1 MENGPDGSLYVL
13 DLYHG
18 IIQDA
23 CCLTN
28 YLKDWVDQNGRIYR
42 ITHEDGAKR
51 EIVKLSDA
59 SAPEL
64 VGYLEHANGWYRDN
78 AQRLIVV
85 QQKADAVPALVEL
98 VESRKDPIARLH
110 ALWTL
115 DGLKAVEPELV
126 IAALNDPERAIRVAA
141 LRIAE
146 QWLDDAGS
154 PVTEAFIKIIGNTGN
169 DWNVKYQLAA
179 SAGFLGD
186 ENRLD
191 AILEIIEIYGHDYM
205 VIDAALSG
213 LRNDDLGTVLDR
225 LLASETESVAIKNTL
240 TTVATAALRNG
251 DAALVAGLLDTMGST
266 DLSVWKRDAALLG
279 AEVVLTG
286 VKDPG
291 NAPALPPSGAGSW
304 SVGTLGD
311 THFAEFQA
319 EMRKADQEQA
329 AATAAVRT
337 ANAAPSNKAM
347 KTDADG
353 GISLALTAEPTA
365 FLALG
370 ADPALAD
377 RVAAIASL
385 VTWPGKPAE

>member
-28 YLKDWVDQNGRIYR
+28 YLKDWVDQNGLGDTHGANGRIYR

-291 NAPALPPSGAGSW
+291 NAPALPPSGLARGASGRW
-304 SVGTLGD
+304 VTRTLPNSRQRCEKPIRNRLPQPQP
-311 THFAEFQA
+311 F
-319 EMRKADQEQA
+319 
-329 AATAAVRT
+329 
-337 ANAAPSNKAM
+337 
-347 KTDADG
+347 
-353 GISLALTAEPTA
+353 EPPTR
-365 FLALG
+365 LR
-370 ADPALAD
+370 P
-377 RVAAIASL
+377 
-385 VTWPGKPAE
+385 TKP